1 MTFVVYP
8 NYWVHGGIIGIIMA
22 GYIAGRQWLKQ
33 AVEMESSLR
42 SSVLQ
47 DF

>member
-33 AVEMESSLR
+33 AVENGVQFKKFR
-42 SSVLQ
+42 LQ